1 MFLWLSEWSWVS
13 FWTFPPGEE
22 EWKMACYPFFLSQS
36 WLLCKVYLQI
46 MFCNHTW
53 MVAYTWICNCYFH
66 PGNSFEKRT
75 VAMAA
80 RSENESRVVLKAPA
94 LEPVFRR
101 LSRLQASLSLW
112 ARSGQSYL
120 CLKVFLGVYM
130 YVSKYVCVS
139 MSVKLSLNYMYV
151 SYFFVCNKGRDWET
165 STQSSY
171 APKLFCVAIKQIHR
185 KASFSGLD
193 CKTGSPL
200 CF

>member
-1 MFLWLSEWSWVS
+1 MLLSEFLNLPPRWKKNERWLVTLSLS
-13 FWTFPPGEE
+13 LRAGCSAKTF
-22 EWKMACYPFFLSQS
+22 FF
-36 WLLCKVYLQI
+36 LQI
-46 MFCNHTW
+46 MFCNPMW
-53 MVAYTWICNCYFH
+53 MVSYTGFYNSYFR

-80 RSENESRVVLKAPA
+80 RSENESRVVPKAPA
-94 LEPVFRR
+94 IEPVFRR

-151 SYFFVCNKGRDWET
+151 SYFFVCNKGRDW
-165 STQSSY
+165 
-171 APKLFCVAIKQIHR
+171 
-185 KASFSGLD
+185 
-193 CKTGSPL
+193 
-200 CF
+200 